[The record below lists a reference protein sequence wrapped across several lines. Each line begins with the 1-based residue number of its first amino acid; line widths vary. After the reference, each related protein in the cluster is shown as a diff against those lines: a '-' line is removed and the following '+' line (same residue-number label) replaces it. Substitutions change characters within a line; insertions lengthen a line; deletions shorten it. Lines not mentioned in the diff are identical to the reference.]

1 MTLHPIFA
9 DILAAHGFIKP
20 DLHRGWTI
28 SFDYPPIPWREFDW
42 TATHPDYD
50 PTPVYGDDIPG
61 DDRIVHGPTRESVI
75 AAVDAWI
82 AEEVEL

>member
-1 MTLHPIFA
+1 MGLHPTFA
-9 DILAAHGFIKP
+9 ALLAAP
-20 DLHRGWTI
+20 CLPWTYRGWQI
-28 SFDYPPIPWREFDW
+28 EFEPREERCWAFEWSACHPCFDGPS
-42 TATHPDYD
+42 
-50 PTPVYGDDIPG
+50 G